1 MAPCPPCVRALPCV
15 RLWREEMFP
24 HYGTIFLAISERHWL
39 STCIEEGLGGKGG
52 ARIGAHPAYATG
64 RGDCAHLSILESFF
78 IQKYESLIDDDFKS
92 AFFYLLLI

>member
-24 HYGTIFLAISERHWL
+24 HYGTIFLAIAERHRL

-52 ARIGAHPAYATG
+52 ARIGAHTAYATG
-64 RGDCAHLSILESFF
+64 RGDCAHLSILESF
-78 IQKYESLIDDDFKS
+78 IQKYESLIDVDFKS